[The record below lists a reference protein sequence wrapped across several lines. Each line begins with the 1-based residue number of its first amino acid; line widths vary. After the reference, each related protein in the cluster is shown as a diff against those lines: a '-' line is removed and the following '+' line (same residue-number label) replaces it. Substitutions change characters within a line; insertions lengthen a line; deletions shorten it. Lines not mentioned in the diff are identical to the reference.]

1 MMLGR
6 SQGFLSFVSSG
17 LECSPLLF
25 LKSKWSSNKTGLESF
40 KPGFASHFQFNGM
53 VHGCQNQWQAIPE
66 SHLV

>member
-1 MMLGR
+1 
-6 SQGFLSFVSSG
+6 
-17 LECSPLLF
+17 LLF